1 MERKSNKKREQER
14 MRKIGRRKK
23 ERGVGFK
30 KNKMHS
36 RSCFER
42 KEREKCI
49 LNGYE

>member
-1 MERKSNKKREQER
+1 

-36 RSCFER
+36 RSHFER
-42 KEREKCI
+42 KERKKNI
-49 LNGYE
+49 FKRYE